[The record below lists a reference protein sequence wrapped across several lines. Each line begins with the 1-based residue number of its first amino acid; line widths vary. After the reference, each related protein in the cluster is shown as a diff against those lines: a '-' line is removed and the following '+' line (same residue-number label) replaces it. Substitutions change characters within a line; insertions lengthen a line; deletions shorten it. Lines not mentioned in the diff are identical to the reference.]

1 MYPQNNILH
10 VTFRWNEWGK
20 RCKNAN
26 YLQCG
31 FYIVTTITRAAE
43 HMS

>member
-26 YLQCG
+26 YLQCR
-31 FYIVTTITRAAE
+31 FYIVTTITRTAE